1 MPSCLAHI
9 NLLGIIDF
17 VNAVYTEAISHNVV
31 FSRKENNLGG
41 LHAAKWDLLKDCKK
55 VLDQYLSRENVPTLC
70 DALLSFGRI
79 IHQWMEIQKDLPHL
93 KNAIEAGIVKIK

>member
-1 MPSCLAHI
+1 MLQMKSVCVGFHTSAHLCSAFI
-9 NLLGIIDF
+9 NILDR
-17 VNAVYTEAISHNVV
+17 VDVTE
-31 FSRKENNLGG
+31 KENNLGG